1 MNLPSATL
9 PEDSGHL
16 GGPRREAP
24 AVLLLL
30 VMVLVLWLAIT
41 GRFRPAA
48 WQEPLTYTA
57 DSLYY
62 FAMAKASAESQAWP
76 FLFKEATR
84 LNAPYGADW
93 NDFPIVN
100 EVVWSL
106 LGISRKLFGLAG
118 VSLYPVLLAHLL
130 AALGFYVAA
139 RLHGSG
145 RAAAVA
151 LGLLFALSPYLL
163 RRSFGHLNL
172 AFAWHVPL
180 SVVVALWAAEP
191 EGLQDSK
198 RWRWALASAFFCG
211 LQSTYYALFS
221 LLLFGGAIAI
231 RFSAEEPRAV
241 LRTLRRP
248 ALLILLTITL
258 AAAAN
263 LDTLA
268 WGWRHGKN
276 PQAAER
282 GMAEINHYSLKPL
295 ELFLPRGE
303 SHPFGKLTEEAYYSK
318 AGPLGEAGSAY
329 LGLVA
334 GVAFLLLIGRALL
347 AIRPV
352 SGPRPPPEAWTAVLS
367 LLFAVAGGGNSLL
380 GLLGVTSFR
389 CGIRISILLMAIA
402 LLFAARSLSA
412 CPRRR
417 QIAFLLVLVAIGL
430 FDHWPRKRAD
440 VDALAAA
447 NFAAD
452 AELAARLEAAI
463 PGGQIFQLPVLLYP
477 EEPRVG
483 RLEPYELLRLYSHSS
498 TLRFSYGAHKGRGF
512 ETWQREVAA
521 LPAPEAVARLREL
534 GFSAVAIY
542 GRAYPD
548 RGAGLVEAFQQASGG
563 PTFSHSAQSI
573 HVILLPPQMA
583 LTNPEPAR

>member
-1 MNLPSATL
+1 MDLPSAPL
-9 PEDSGHL
+9 EHSGHL
-16 GGPRREAP
+16 GGLRREAP

-30 VMVLVLWLAIT
+30 ALVLVLWLAIT
-41 GRFRPAA
+41 GRFRPSA
-48 WQEPLTYTA
+48 WQEPLTYA
-57 DSLYY
+57 EDSLYY
-62 FAMAKASAESQAWP
+62 FAMAKASAESHAWP

-145 RAAAVA
+145 RAAAVV

-180 SVVVALWAAEP
+180 SVVVALWTAEP
-191 EGLQDSK
+191 AGLESSK
-198 RWRWALASAFFCG
+198 RWRWAWASAFFCG

-221 LLLFGGAIAI
+221 LLLLGGALAI
-231 RFSAEEPRAV
+231 RFSAEEPRV
-241 LRTLRRP
+241 FLRTLRRP
-248 ALLILLTITL
+248 ALLILLTIAL
-258 AAAAN
+258 AVAAN
-263 LDTLA
+263 LDTLV
-268 WGWRHGKN
+268 WGWQHGKN
-276 PQAAER
+276 VQAAER
-282 GMAEINHYSLKPL
+282 GMAEINHYALRPI
-295 ELFLPRGE
+295 ELFLPRGA
-303 SHPFGKLTEEAYYSK
+303 SHPFGRLTEEAYYSK
-318 AGPLGEAGSAY
+318 AGPLGEAGGAY

-334 GVAFLLLIGRALL
+334 GAAFLLLLGRALL
-347 AIRPV
+347 AIRPAP
-352 SGPRPPPEAWTAVLS
+352 GPRPPPEAWAAVLG

-380 GLLGVTSFR
+380 GLLGINTFR
-389 CGIRISILLMAIA
+389 CGLRISILLMAIA
-402 LLFAARSLSA
+402 LLFAARSLA
-412 CPRRR
+412 AWTRRR
-417 QIAFLLVLVAIGL
+417 QTACLMILLVIGL
-430 FDHWPRKRAD
+430 FDQWPRKRAD

-452 AELAARLEAAI
+452 AELAARLETVM
-463 PGGQIFQLPVLLYP
+463 PGGAIFQLPILLYP
-477 EEPRVG
+477 EAPRVG

-512 ETWQREVAA
+512 ETWQQEVAA
-521 LPAPEAVARLREL
+521 LPTKDAVARLHEL

-548 RGAGLVEAFQQASGG
+548 RGAGLLKAFQEAGGG
-563 PTFSHSAQSI
+563 PTFSHSVQPI
-573 HVILLPPQMA
+573 HVILLP
-583 LTNPEPAR
+583 R